1 MAGIVI
7 DSEYFRKISTTLV
20 LFVLIVLSFF
30 VLKPILL
37 SLIMGIILAIVF
49 SEPYEILLEK
59 TKSKSISLALTCI
72 FLALLIILPFWFF
85 APIFVNQAFSVYKA
99 TQGIDFSGFF
109 VGIFPSLSSTSFSS
123 ELGTIFGSF
132 ITKTLN
138 SMLSYFSDW
147 FFDLPSVFLHL
158 IVVFATFFFVL
169 RDSREV
175 LSYISTLTPF
185 SKDVEGKLIKSS
197 KDITLSVIYGQ
208 IVIGVVQGLTAGLG
222 FLIFG
227 VPNVVFLT
235 LLSIFAG
242 ILPIIGP
249 AIVWVPVIV
258 YLLVAGNTLAA
269 FGVTF
274 FGIISVV
281 IDNFL
286 RPFFISRSSKMHPLL
301 SLLGMI
307 GGFFFFGILG
317 FILGPLILAYVIII
331 LEIYRGKEMRGFLLN
346 TKE

>member
-1 MAGIVI
+1 MAGIAI

-20 LFVLIVLSFF
+20 LLVLLVLSFF
-30 VLKPILL
+30 VLKSIIL
-37 SLIMGIILAIVF
+37 SVIMGIILAIVF
-49 SEPYEILLEK
+49 FEPYEFLFEK
-59 TKSKSISLALTCI
+59 TKSKSVSLVLTCI

-85 APIFVNQAFSVYKA
+85 APIFVNQAFSVYRA
-99 TQGIDFSGFF
+99 AQSIDFSGFF
-109 VGIFPSLSSTSFSS
+109 VNVFPSLSSASFSS

-138 SMLSYFSDW
+138 SMLSYFSNW

-158 IVVFATFFFVL
+158 VVVFATFFFVL
-169 RDSREV
+169 RDGKEI
-175 LSYISTLTPF
+175 LSYISTITPF
-185 SKDVEGKLIKSS
+185 SKEVENKLIKSS
-197 KDITLSVIYGQ
+197 RDITLSVIYGQ
-208 IVIGVVQGLTAGLG
+208 IVIGFVQGLTAGLG

-227 VPNVVFLT
+227 VPNTVFLT

-249 AIVWVPVIV
+249 AIVWIPVIV
-258 YLLVAGNTLAA
+258 YLLVAGNTFAA

-274 FGIISVV
+274 FGVISVV

-307 GGFFFFGILG
+307 GGFFFFGVLG

-331 LEIYRGKEMRGFLLN
+331 LELYRGKEMQSFLLN
-346 TKE
+346 TKK